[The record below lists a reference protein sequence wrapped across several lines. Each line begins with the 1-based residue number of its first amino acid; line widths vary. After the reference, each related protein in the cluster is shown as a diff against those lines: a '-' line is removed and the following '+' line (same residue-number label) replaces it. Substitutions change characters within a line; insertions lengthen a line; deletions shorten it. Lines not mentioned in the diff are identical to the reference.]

1 MVETFL
7 IPWQHEAI
15 VVKILTTRELTD
27 SERHEIE
34 WAYSEGCGPFGPYR
48 TLSETVKKLKK
59 TNPLLASYIIIP
71 R

>member
-27 SERHEIE
+27 SEKHEIE
-34 WAYSEGCGPFGPYR
+34 RAYSKVRSPLGPYR
-48 TLSETVKKLKK
+48 TLSETIEKLKE
-59 TNPLLASYIIIP
+59 TNPLLAMDIIIP
-71 R
+71 K